1 MNTINLTRLFLLT
14 TVLFAPFAVLA
25 SNQTEKLEQEALI
38 YLHEH
43 YNKTKPDARTEIKL
57 NPISRKIKLKACI
70 QPIEFQT
77 PKGNGSRIT
86 FKARCPS
93 PLWQLFI
100 SAQVNHYGP
109 AVITNHSLPRNTV
122 IKSSHLSVTEVDVT
136 NLRSAYFTNSK
147 DIVDWTTKRSIAA
160 GSIITANMLK
170 TPIAI
175 RKGNSLLIEARRNGV
190 TIRASGTALEDGE
203 IGKQIKV
210 KNDRSGNILK
220 ALVVQPGLVRAP

>member
-1 MNTINLTRLFLLT
+1 MNTLNLTRLFLLT
-14 TVLFAPFAVLA
+14 TVLFAPFSVLA
-25 SNQTEKLEQEALI
+25 SNQAEKLEQEALQ

-43 YNKTKPDARTEIKL
+43 YNKTKPNARTEIKI
-57 NPISRKIKLKACI
+57 NPLTRKIKLKVCS

-86 FKARCPS
+86 LKTRCPS

-100 SAQVNHYGP
+100 SAQVNHFGP
-109 AVITNHSLPRNTV
+109 AVVSNHSLPRNTV
-122 IKSSHLSVTEVDVT
+122 LNRRHLSVTEVDVT
-136 NLRSAYFTNSK
+136 NLRSAYFTDSK

-160 GSIITANMLK
+160 GAIITASMLK

-175 RKGNSLLIEARRNGV
+175 KKGNSLLIEARRNGV
-190 TIRASGTALEDGE
+190 TIRASGTALEDGK

-210 KNDRSGNILK
+210 KNDRSGNIIK
-220 ALVVQPGLVRAP
+220 AQVIQPGLVRAP